1 MERGSHTELMQLKGA
16 YYALVQ
22 TQEEGQEEGQA
33 EKDKAEADQENNQV
47 FMEEESSWKKP
58 DDSARISF
66 MVPTD
71 KMRSL
76 TKADK
81 STRSEARLSR
91 YGYKLLLS
99 IYQ

>member
-1 MERGSHTELMQLKGA
+1 
-16 YYALVQ
+16 
-22 TQEEGQEEGQA
+22 
-33 EKDKAEADQENNQV
+33 
-47 FMEEESSWKKP
+47 MEEESSWKKP

-99 IYQ
+99 IYQCRIHAKSYKAIEKLPISTFQRITHMLCVIAENVILPSMV